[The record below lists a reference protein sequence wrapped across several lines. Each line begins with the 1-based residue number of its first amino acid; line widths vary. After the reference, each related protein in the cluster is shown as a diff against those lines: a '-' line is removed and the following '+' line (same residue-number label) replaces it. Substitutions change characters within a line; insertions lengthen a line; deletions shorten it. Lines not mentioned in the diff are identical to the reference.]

1 MRDFMMVN
9 GREIKTESILSKMRK
24 TYVIARTKVEGIH
37 RWDGCDI
44 DEVNYLTLNHR
55 HMFFINAQVEV
66 EHHDRDVEFIR
77 LAHQIKSYLTDKYW
91 DNQYQCAMFNS
102 MSCEMLANELI
113 SKFDLYSCEVNEDGE
128 GGAIVYA

>member
-1 MRDFMMVN
+1 MN
-9 GREIKTESILSKMRK
+9 TQSKMRK
-24 TYVIARTKVEGIH
+24 SYVIARTKVEGIH

-44 DEVNYLTLNHR
+44 DEVAFLTLNHR
-55 HMFFINAQVEV
+55 HMFHIHAQVEV
-66 EHHDRDVEFIR
+66 VHHDRDVEFIQ
-77 LAHQIKSYLTDKYW
+77 LAHKIKSYLTNKYW

-113 SKFDLYSCEVNEDGE
+113 DEFDLYSCEVNEDGE

>member
-1 MRDFMMVN
+1 MN
-9 GREIKTESILSKMRK
+9 TQSNMRK
-24 TYVIARTKVEGIH
+24 TFVIARTQVEGIH

-44 DEVNYLTLNHR
+44 DEVKYLTLNHR
-55 HMFFINAQVEV
+55 HMFHIHAQVEV

-91 DNQYQCAMFNS
+91 DNQYQVAMFNS

-113 SKFDLYSCEVNEDGE
+113 DKFNLYSCEVNEDGE
-128 GGAIVYA
+128 GGAIVFA